1 MIITILYRLQN
12 NKQHRNK
19 ILMRII
25 LSKHRNPPINK
36 SLKIVI
42 KKANLNNLMSK
53 IKKILRIS

>member
-1 MIITILYRLQN
+1 
-12 NKQHRNK
+12 
-19 ILMRII
+19 MRII